1 MADSL
6 LALPVTSSM
15 PSGGLRP
22 KDVKQAAT
30 QFEAMLV
37 AQMFKEMRA
46 ASGSGW
52 LGTGE
57 DQSSASM
64 MDLADEHLAQV
75 LASQGGLGLARMVV
89 KSVDQQAASGAVAT
103 EAAAGSGASA
113 AAAPVAPQ
121 PASPTTTKSGS

>member
-6 LALPVTSSM
+6 LVVPVSSSL
-15 PSGGLRP
+15 PSGDLRP

-57 DQSSASM
+57 DESSASM

-89 KSVDQQAASGAVAT
+89 KSVDQQAAASVPGTTPAV
-103 EAAAGSGASA
+103 
-113 AAAPVAPQ
+113 P
-121 PASPTTTKSGS
+121 PASSAMPKSGSR

>member
-6 LALPVTSSM
+6 LVVPVTSSL
-15 PSGGLRP
+15 PSGDLRP
-22 KDVKQAAT
+22 KDIKQAAT

-37 AQMFKEMRA
+37 AQMFKEMHA

-57 DQSSASM
+57 DESSASM

-89 KSVDQQAASGAVAT
+89 KNLDPKAPSATAATGS
-103 EAAAGSGASA
+103 AAGGTGTSTAKPA
-113 AAAPVAPQ
+113 AL
-121 PASPTTTKSGS
+121 TTTKSGS